1 MVAEGVLTRESGAVE
16 EGQSGRLLFARIDDP
31 RGLRVGDFVRVEVE
45 EPPLD
50 FVARL
55 PATALGSDGQ
65 LLVLGEDDRLDAVEV
80 QLLRR
85 QGDDV
90 LIRARGLQG
99 REVVLARTPALG
111 AGIRVNPIR
120 DADAPPAEP
129 ETIALDPDRR
139 ARLIAFVE
147 GNGFIPQ
154 DVKARML
161 NQLQQDE
168 VPAQMV
174 DRLESR
180 MGS

>member
-1 MVAEGVLTRESGAVE
+1 
-16 EGQSGRLLFARIDDP
+16 
-31 RGLRVGDFVRVEVE
+31 
-45 EPPLD
+45 
-50 FVARL
+50 
-55 PATALGSDGQ
+55 
-65 LLVLGEDDRLDAVEV
+65 
-80 QLLRR
+80 
-85 QGDDV
+85 GDDV